1 MVMSETTMGDLFQ
14 ADVLHWGRLY
24 IARQWYVFPCWTV
37 DEEGR
42 CTCPLGGECPDI
54 GKHPIGDLVPN
65 GFKNASCDL
74 AKVEEW
80 WGPGTPPR
88 NIAIATGK
96 VSGITVIDIDGGPG
110 KVGMQSWVELIRGKG
125 EPKTLMAHTGGGGVH
140 LFFQYEPKMGK
151 SRSNYLGS
159 SYKHIDL
166 RNDGGYIIAP
176 PSRHR
181 SSGRYEWPT
190 NG

>member
-1 MVMSETTMGDLFQ
+1 MTMRETTMWDVFQ
-14 ADVLHWGRLY
+14 ADVLHWARLY
-24 IARQWYVFPCWTV
+24 LARRWRVFPCWTV

-54 GKHPIGDLVPN
+54 GKHPIGDLVPK
-65 GFKNASCDL
+65 GFKDASCDL

-88 NIAIATGK
+88 NLAVATGE
-96 VSGITVIDIDGGPG
+96 VSGISVIDIDGGPG
-110 KVGMQSWVELIRGKG
+110 KVGVQSWVELTREKG
-125 EPKTLMAHTGGGGVH
+125 EPKTLLAKTGGGGFH
-140 LFFQYEPKMGK
+140 LFFEYCRGLKTGNN
-151 SRSNYLGS
+151 RLG
-159 SYKHIDL
+159 KHIDVK
-166 RNDGGYIIAP
+166 NDGAYIIAP